1 MSIRLDE
8 AIKTAL
14 AYEQKVQ
21 KVYEDAAK
29 KLSDPVGQRVFAQL
43 AKEEAG
49 HVAYLQSR
57 LTEWQKSGHIE
68 LEELRTVV
76 PGAERIAEGRKRMAK
91 SMREKRPATSEVEH
105 LQRALAAEKE
115 TSAFYK
121 QMVSEL
127 SGERQKLFARFLEI
141 EEGHVAIVQ
150 AEIDAVSGTG
160 FWFDFKEFD
169 LERG

>member
-1 MSIRLDE
+1 MGIRLDE

-14 AYEQKVQ
+14 EYEQKVQ

-29 KLSDPVGQRVFAQL
+29 KLGDPIGQRVFAQL

-57 LTEWQKSGHIE
+57 LAEWQKSGHID

-76 PGAERIAEGRKRMAK
+76 PTTERIAEGRKRMAK
-91 SMREKRPATSEVEH
+91 SMRGKRPAMSEVEH
-105 LQRALAAEKE
+105 LQRALAAEEE

-169 LERG
+169 LEKG